1 MGRVSD
7 ARERLVQA
15 TIDLIWVEGYAAVT
29 VDLICERAKVK
40 KGSFYHF
47 FAAKEDLV
55 LAALDWHWADRR
67 PILDELFSPSKAP
80 MERFEAYF
88 EHIYQ
93 RQLQHKKRCGQYLGC
108 FYSAVGLGAA
118 KQSPE
123 IAKKVQTILGNYERY
138 YESALTEAAAKRQ
151 VKIDGIPGK
160 AKALF
165 AFMEGILLQARLQDD
180 PEIVRDL
187 GRRAFEFLGIAKR
200 RAA

>member
-7 ARERLVQA
+7 ARERLVDA

-29 VDLICERAKVK
+29 VDLICDRANVK

-47 FAAKEDLV
+47 FESKEDLV
-55 LAALDWHWADRR
+55 LAALDAHWASRR
-67 PILDELFSPSKAP
+67 PLLDELFSPSRAP
-80 MERFEAYF
+80 LERFKAYF
-88 EHIYQ
+88 DNIYQ

-118 KQSPE
+118 KQHPE
-123 IAKKVQTILGNYERY
+123 IAKRVQSILGNYERY
-138 YESALTEAAAKRQ
+138 YESALTEAAAKGL
-151 VKIDGIPGK
+151 VKIDDISGK

-200 RAA
+200 HAA